1 MSSNQLLIDF
11 ARNLI
16 KGKMTS
22 LLRNSRMENDLQKNI
37 TQLLQHVLHVVPVDC
52 FEKLSRFLDQAA
64 GQRLMGLLAIPRT
77 SVGSTQAHHRLH
89 QILNRTHSG
98 GLSSQ
103 TPKLMPAK
111 THSQP

>member
-37 TQLLQHVLHVVPVDC
+37 TQLLPHVLHVVPVDC

-89 QILNRTHSG
+89 QCSNLTLSE

-103 TPKLMPAK
+103 PHKFMQVK
-111 THSQP
+111 TNSQP